1 MWVSGERRRVKRGT
15 LGNVGAIGRVTVVAL
30 QLNNDNLVV
39 ARSFWISVG
48 WHPPVE
54 SSVSIIQD

>member
-1 MWVSGERRRVKRGT
+1 MKRGT